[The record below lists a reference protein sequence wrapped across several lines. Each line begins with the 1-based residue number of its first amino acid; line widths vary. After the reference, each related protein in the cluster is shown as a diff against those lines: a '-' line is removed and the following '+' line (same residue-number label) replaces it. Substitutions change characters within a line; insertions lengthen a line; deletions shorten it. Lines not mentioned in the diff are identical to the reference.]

1 MLDFLRYY
9 LLRFQRYWSAAA
21 YWFTMRSPSDCIK
34 GFIKAVGVCVCVCLL
49 SFSGGFEGVIFQS
62 STAIA
67 SPNWTYKNETG
78 PNYWS
83 SLDTSFTACSSGLS
97 QSPIDL
103 TLAIA
108 TDLPNPDFHYEPV
121 PLNLL
126 NNGHTVQVPYAPGS
140 YMLLDGQQYNLLQFH
155 FHSPSEHALDGKIQ
169 SAELHLVHQSE
180 SGELAVVAVMLQ
192 PDESLDES
200 DQATIAFSILSGN
213 LPEKAGD
220 KIRTGKMINAQTL
233 LPSKATTYRYSGSLT
248 TPPCTES
255 VTWLVMTEPVTLS
268 VQQLAEY
275 ERLLHNNHRPLQR
288 LNQRAIQLDT
298 SL

>member
-1 MLDFLRYY
+1 MPSLR
-9 LLRFQRYWSAAA
+9 
-21 YWFTMRSPSDCIK
+21 DCIQ
-34 GFIKAVGVCVCVCLL
+34 GLIKAVGFCVCVCLL
-49 SFSGGFEGVIFQS
+49 SFGVGFGGAIFQS
-62 STAIA
+62 SDSAMA
-67 SPNWTYKNETG
+67 SPNWTYENETG

-83 SLDTSFTACSSGLS
+83 SLDTSFAACSNGLS

-103 TLAIA
+103 TLATVA
-108 TDLPNPDFHYEPV
+108 DLPNPEFHYEPV

-140 YMLLDGQQYNLLQFH
+140 YILLDGQQYNLLQFH
-155 FHSPSEHALDGKIQ
+155 FHSPSEHALNGKLQ
-169 SAELHLVHQSE
+169 GAELHLVHQSE

-192 PDESLDES
+192 PGES
-200 DQATIAFSILSGN
+200 DQAAMAFNTLSGN

-220 KIRTGKMINAQTL
+220 KIRTGKMINAQAL

-255 VTWLVMTEPVTLS
+255 VSWLVMTEPVTLS
-268 VQQLAEY
+268 IQQISEY
-275 ERLLHNNHRPLQR
+275 ERRLHNNHRPLQGI
-288 LNQRAIQLDT
+288 NQRALQLDT

>member
-1 MLDFLRYY
+1 
-9 LLRFQRYWSAAA
+9 
-21 YWFTMRSPSDCIK
+21 MRSLRDCIK
-34 GFIKAVGVCVCVCLL
+34 GFIKVVGVCICACLL
-49 SFSGGFEGVIFQS
+49 SFGGGFGDAIFQS
-62 STAIA
+62 NSSVLA
-67 SPNWTYKNETG
+67 SPNWTYENETG

-83 SLDTSFTACSSGLS
+83 SLDTSFAVCSSGLS

-103 TLAIA
+103 TLATA
-108 TDLPNPDFHYEPV
+108 ADLPNPEFHYESV

-140 YMLLDGQQYNLLQFH
+140 YILLEGQQYNLLQFH

-169 SAELHLVHQSE
+169 GAELHLVHQSE

-192 PDESLDES
+192 PEVQPGESNR
-200 DQATIAFSILSGN
+200 AAIAFDVLSDN
-213 LPEKAGD
+213 LPEQAGD

-233 LPSKATTYRYSGSLT
+233 LPTKATTYRYSGSLT

-255 VTWLVMTEPVTLS
+255 VTWLVMTEPVILS
-268 VQQLAEY
+268 VWQLSEY
-275 ERLLHNNHRPLQR
+275 ERLLHNNHRPLQS
-288 LNQRAIQLDT
+288 LNQRDIQLDT